1 MIQIFYRLKV
11 IDLFCQAVVIG
22 QLPQRRESI
31 NFFLARYIKKMVIGL
46 LIMAIKKQSNF
57 LTESNY
63 KKGDK
68 MDNQK
73 ELKFRELLEKV
84 AGRDIKI
91 IAEIRDNA
99 SKNPENISFNDILD
113 LKIDLELYGVE
124 NVKPGN
130 KIYNCKG

>member
-1 MIQIFYRLKV
+1 
-11 IDLFCQAVVIG
+11 
-22 QLPQRRESI
+22 
-31 NFFLARYIKKMVIGL
+31 
-46 LIMAIKKQSNF
+46 
-57 LTESNY
+57 
-63 KKGDK
+63 

-124 NVKPGN
+124 NV
-130 KIYNCKG
+130 Y